1 MNNPSQFENQVR
13 AALDVP
19 EPSPLFMDSL
29 RKQFVSGAGLTQKE
43 TKVKAKFSR
52 LAWGF
57 ALLVLVLLTLAF
69 FTSPTAVNALRR
81 LLGYV
86 PGVGV
91 VEPSTLTRVLPAPI
105 TQTRDGVALTIQQ
118 VLAQPDQTIVVYRY
132 VTTSAMLDH
141 TPAPNAETL
150 PSFTSDP
157 SLRLPDGST
166 LKIKVGIHQA
176 GDTSDAERAA
186 GKSAVGYRM
195 EFGPLPQDVDTV
207 VLLLPRLIPIA
218 PGAGPE
224 FWEIPIVLEK
234 SIGSALPVLE
244 VVPTE
249 TEQSQPDA
257 SPTSPDPFAPTAL
270 PTAHPEASFVLDKVV
285 PTADGYIFLGYV
297 QWNLPVPVPGTQ
309 GYGLDSDNPVITDAT
324 GQEIPYDYVN
334 PRQADFGRRPWGYQ
348 IKEKN
353 IYWPVTIKT
362 QALAGDVNLPFSFDA
377 LPPPIFV
384 FDPGKNPQVGQT
396 WTVDKSFTIAGYTT
410 HVSTAQL
417 LQDADSQALYYLF
430 TMESP
435 DGAAGFSFIDLANL
449 DHSGHGG
456 GGGPL
461 PDAGP
466 FFAAL
471 NYDPGQMPSPGPV
484 QVGVFDMMVVFRGTW
499 QVSWSPPG
507 Q

>member
-29 RKQFVSGAGLTQKE
+29 RNQFVSGAGLPQKE
-43 TKVKAKFSR
+43 VKMKAKFSR

-57 ALLVLVLLTLAF
+57 ALLVLLLLALAF

-81 LLGYV
+81 LLGYI

-105 TQTRDGVALTIQQ
+105 TQTRDDVALTIQQ

-132 VTTSAMLDH
+132 VTTSALLDR

-157 SLRLPDGST
+157 SLRLPDGSQ

-186 GKSAVGYRM
+186 GKLAVGYRM
-195 EFGPLPQDVDTV
+195 EFAPLPQGVDTV

-224 FWEIPIVLEK
+224 FWEIPLVLEK
-234 SIGSALPVLE
+234 STGSALPVIE
-244 VVPTE
+244 VVSTE
-249 TEQSQPDA
+249 TEQSQPVA
-257 SPTSPDPFAPTAL
+257 SPTSPDSSAPTAL
-270 PTAHPEASFVLDKVV
+270 PTVHPEASFVLDKVV

-297 QWNLPVPVPGTQ
+297 EWNLPSPVPGAM
-309 GYGLDSDNPVITDAT
+309 GYGLDPDNPVITDAT
-324 GQEIPYDYVN
+324 GQEIPYDYVT
-334 PRQADFGRRPWGYQ
+334 PRQADSGRRPWGYQ
-348 IKEKN
+348 IKGKN
-353 IYWPVTIKT
+353 VHWPITIKT
-362 QALAGDVNLPFSFDA
+362 QALAGDINLPFFTDA
-377 LPPPIFV
+377 PPPPIFE
-384 FDPGKNPQVGQT
+384 FDPGKNPQAGQN

-417 LQDADSQALYYLF
+417 LQDSETKAWYYLF
-430 TMESP
+430 GMESP
-435 DGAAGFSFIDLANL
+435 DGAAGFSLIDLANL

-456 GGGPL
+456 GGGL

-466 FFAAL
+466 FLAAL
-471 NYDPGQMPSPGPV
+471 NYDPGQMPSTGPV
-484 QVGVFDMMVVFRGTW
+484 RVGVFDMMVVLRGTW